1 MCPVRIDLITSITG
15 VSWDE
20 AWVGRVAGR
29 YGDTPVYY
37 IGREQFVTNKRATGR
52 TKDVADLEVLG
63 EA

>member
-1 MCPVRIDLITSITG
+1 M
-15 VSWDE
+15 
-20 AWVGRVAGR
+20 GRVAGR

-37 IGREQFVTNKRATGR
+37 IGREFVTNKRATGR

>member
-1 MCPVRIDLITSITG
+1 MPCNIRRYQKTYPRKPLKG
-15 VSWDE
+15 
-20 AWVGRVAGR
+20 GRVAGH